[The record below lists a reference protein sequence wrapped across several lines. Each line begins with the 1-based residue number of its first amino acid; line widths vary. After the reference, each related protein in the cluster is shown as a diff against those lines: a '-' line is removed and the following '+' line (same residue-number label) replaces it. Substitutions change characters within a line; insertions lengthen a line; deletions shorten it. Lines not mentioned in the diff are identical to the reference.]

1 MDVGGA
7 TVWSMQQVVPRAE
20 MLATLERAYGPIT
33 PLVEIS
39 SAPAERFML
48 ADGTV
53 LGIIAST
60 TAPFCRSCDR
70 SRLTADG
77 QWFQCLYAKRGTD
90 LRAPLRSG
98 ASDAELSDLITSTW
112 RGRADRGAEERLG
125 LANRTPLYPVDG

>member
-60 TAPFCRSCDR
+60 TAPFCGSCDR

-77 QWFQCLYAKRGTD
+77 QWFQCLYARRGTD
-90 LRAPLRSG
+90 LRAALRAG
-98 ASDAELSDLITSTW
+98 ASIEELAALIAGRW
-112 RGRADRGAEERLG
+112 RVRDDRGAEERLATEMRSP
-125 LANRTPLYPVDG
+125 LAGRES